1 MSCYL
6 EASTIVGYRWFSHA
20 EILAR
25 EIDETF
31 LPQGLGGLLGDVIN
45 DAQHGVGVYPERAE
59 YLPPRPERR
68 RTLDLDAATPRRGGV
83 PGQGNPGKLLGEPG
97 LVDTR
102 LADAQDEPACTGPRV
117 GPPTQPSISRWRGSR
132 KRPPVKPRLVRGS
145 RHDARGRSPEDKE
158 VSGSVPH
165 GAPACRSASA
175 RHEVMNNAMVRTLNC
190 ARRGVQPAGSTQ
202 IRPRPTSATRHDRA
216 TRGRFG

>member
-102 LADAQDEPACTGPRV
+102 LADAQDEPACTVAGGVEPHPQRVELSPPSDDAVASDMHRAPR
-117 GPPTQPSISRWRGSR
+117 
-132 KRPPVKPRLVRGS
+132 
-145 RHDARGRSPEDKE
+145 
-158 VSGSVPH
+158 
-165 GAPACRSASA
+165 
-175 RHEVMNNAMVRTLNC
+175 
-190 ARRGVQPAGSTQ
+190 
-202 IRPRPTSATRHDRA
+202 RPTHATKHLPLARIPEAA
-216 TRGRFG
+216 TGQAAPGPWQSP